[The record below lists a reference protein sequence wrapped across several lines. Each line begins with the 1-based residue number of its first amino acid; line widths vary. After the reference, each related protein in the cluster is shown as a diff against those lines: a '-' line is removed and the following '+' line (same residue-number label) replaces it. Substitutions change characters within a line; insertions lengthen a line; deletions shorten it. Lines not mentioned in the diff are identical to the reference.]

1 MPKKY
6 YCDCKKGFNR
16 WEYYKKHRL
25 NCNYNIK
32 LNFNNSSNKSD
43 NAILY
48 FHQGWTDIFNSLA
61 LINYYCNIYK
71 HIFLVIREDSKK
83 IIDFYTKNLNVTNCY
98 FDKNNL
104 DNLNLVHNLE
114 KKIKNINTMD
124 YLGIG
129 LLDNYRNDTY
139 DNIFYKYKCYFV
151 KKFYIPY
158 NIPYI
163 TRINN
168 FIFNRNLE
176 LENQKYND
184 FVNTHGDK
192 FILIH
197 QDRPRNILIEQ
208 FIDNNNNNYKIINL
222 NNTTE
227 IFFDMIKILEKSIE
241 IHLIDSVWG
250 AFIYLLDAKYNLFK
264 NKNIYLYPLRGH
276 TEMFIDPIK
285 LKNWKIVNNT

>member
-1 MPKKY
+1 
-6 YCDCKKGFNR
+6 
-16 WEYYKKHRL
+16 
-25 NCNYNIK
+25 
-32 LNFNNSSNKSD
+32 
-43 NAILY
+43 
-48 FHQGWTDIFNSLA
+48 
-61 LINYYCNIYK
+61 
-71 HIFLVIREDSKK
+71 
-83 IIDFYTKNLNVTNCY
+83 
-98 FDKNNL
+98 
-104 DNLNLVHNLE
+104 
-114 KKIKNINTMD
+114 MD

-129 LLDNYRNDTY
+129 LHDNYRNDTY
-139 DNIFYKYKCYFV
+139 DNNFFKYKCYFV

-168 FIFNRNLE
+168 FIFTRNLE

-192 FILIH
+192 YILIH

-208 FIDNNNNNYKIINL
+208 FIDNNNNYKIIDL

-227 IFFDMIKILEKSIE
+227 IFFDMIKILENSIE